1 MYISIVKIIS
11 TEMTNIFV
19 CKPMIMKN
27 SIPYIQKLKPYTLWR
42 VENVGNWYEY
52 SWISHLNSSK

>member
-1 MYISIVKIIS
+1 VQDKNKYMYISIIKIIS

-27 SIPYIQKLKPYTLWR
+27 SIPYTKAKTIYIVKSRK
-42 VENVGNWYEY
+42 
-52 SWISHLNSSK
+52 